1 MSGQMPWG
9 AVAFMMAVYT
19 FLGACFMGGVIDVD
33 PSSQLIPIADTGFGS
48 GILGYIAG
56 VTNFVWNIVTFNI
69 PGLPDMARVPI
80 VGITGM
86 MLLWIALQ
94 FVHKI
99 KSIVNPLGG

>member
-33 PSSQLIPIADTGFGS
+33 PSSQLISIADTGFGS
-48 GILGYIAG
+48 GILGDIAG